1 MTTTPNQ
8 GLIPEVTLGWRMRM
22 ARETTGM
29 GLREF
34 AEHIGVSADTCT
46 SAEHDRRKVRAITVN
61 AYAMATG
68 VDREWLRTG
77 IASGDVPT
85 PPEGGE
91 QLRRLTEAKRSRT
104 ATRRALN
111 TGGYPLSARAA

>member
-1 MTTTPNQ
+1 
-8 GLIPEVTLGWRMRM
+8 M

-46 SAEHDRRKVRAITVN
+46 SAEHDRRKVRPITIN

-68 VDREWLRTG
+68 VDRDWLRTG
-77 IASGDVPT
+77 VASDDAPT
-85 PPEGGE
+85 PPDGGE
-91 QLRRLTEAKRSRT
+91 QLRRLTEAKRNRRG
-104 ATRRALN
+104 ATRRAPN
-111 TGGYPLSARAA
+111 TAGYPLSALAA